1 MPRNLFD
8 RLPSHIHL
16 AHVITIL
23 LMVCAILSWQAWQQ
37 TDRFRQH
44 HLQLAMTSVTGAAED
59 LETLFSEL
67 QRSMRLFADE
77 QLYLF
82 EAIAADLDDDAL
94 WGQLEQATLK
104 YFPEYFAL
112 TLTDAAGN
120 VLAPYLDENVSE
132 VCQQDIHTF
141 IGEDYRQQGY
151 IHPNPLAYHFDIM
164 VPWGNTGELQ
174 GVFFLSFHPDLLAR
188 TLQRMQLPGHELLL
202 LRKDKPGL
210 IEITAAGSRN
220 LLQRE
225 FFLDADELAR
235 LSHTLQITGTRWDLV
250 DLPESNLF
258 HDEAARNWT
267 YAALVFIGFASIGF
281 LMLHQLRRK
290 EQHRVEA
297 ETQALKHQS
306 ELAHVDRLNI
316 MGEMASG
323 LAHELNQP
331 LSAISTY
338 CQAGLRIID
347 ASAETPEKLV
357 HALQQA
363 SLQAQRAGKIV
374 HRMRRFGSKGKAR
387 RTAVDINTVIL
398 DATDLVEPELEKQGI
413 SRHLELTSK
422 LPLITADKIQIEQVV
437 INLVQNA
444 IEAIVTANTRTPT
457 LTISS
462 RRADD
467 YIEVV
472 VHDNGPGLDS
482 SMVNRIFDAF
492 YSTRTDGMGLG
503 LAISRSIIEAHGG
516 QLRVESHPGSGTSF
530 YFTLPLTGT

>member
-1 MPRNLFD
+1 MLRNLFD
-8 RLPSHIHL
+8 RPSSHIHL
-16 AHVITIL
+16 THVITIL
-23 LMVCAILSWQAWQQ
+23 LMVCAMLSWQAWQR
-37 TDRFRQH
+37 TDSFRQH

-59 LETLFSEL
+59 LETLYSEL

-77 QLYLF
+77 QQYLF
-82 EAIAADLDDDAL
+82 EAIAADLDDDVL
-94 WGQLEQATLK
+94 WEQLEQAALK

-112 TLTDAAGN
+112 TLTDVTGN
-120 VLAPYLDENVSE
+120 VLVPYIDEHVGE

-151 IHPNPLAYHFDIM
+151 IHPNPLGYHLDIM
-164 VPWGNTGELQ
+164 VPWGSPEIPQ

-210 IEITAAGSRN
+210 IEITAGGSRN

-225 FFLDADELAR
+225 FFLDPDELAR
-235 LSHTLQITGTRWDLV
+235 LSNTLQITGTRWDLV
-250 DLPESNLF
+250 DLPAPNLF
-258 HDEAARNWT
+258 RDEAARNWS
-267 YAALVFIGFASIGF
+267 YAALVFTGFAGIVF

-297 ETQALKHQS
+297 EAQALKHQS

-338 CQAGLRIID
+338 CQAGLRFID
-347 ASAETPEKLV
+347 ASAEKPGKLV
-357 HALQQA
+357 HALEQA

-374 HRMRRFGSKGKAR
+374 HRIRQFGSKGKAR
-387 RTAVDINTVIL
+387 RTSMDINNVIR
-398 DATDLVEPELEKQGI
+398 DATGFIKPELEKQGFY
-413 SRHLELTSK
+413 RHLELTSN
-422 LPLITADKIQIEQVV
+422 LPLITADNIQIEQVV
-437 INLVQNA
+437 INLLHNA
-444 IEAIVTANTRTPT
+444 IEAIVTAKTATPT

-462 RRADD
+462 RRTDNH
-467 YIEVV
+467 IEVA
-472 VHDNGPGLDS
+472 VHDNGPGIDE
-482 SMVNRIFDAF
+482 SMINTIFDAF
-492 YSTRTDGMGLG
+492 YSTKTEGMGLG
-503 LAISRSIIEAHGG
+503 LAISRSIIEAHDG
-516 QLRVESHPGSGTSF
+516 QLRVESHPGSGTTF
-530 YFTLPLTGT
+530 YFTLPFTGT

>member
-1 MPRNLFD
+1 MHRNLFD
-8 RLPSHIHL
+8 RLSGHIHL
-16 AHVITIL
+16 THVITIL
-23 LMVCAILSWQAWQQ
+23 LMVSTMLSWQAWQR
-37 TDRFRQH
+37 TDSFRQH
-44 HLQLAMTSVTGAAED
+44 HLQLALTSVTGAAED
-59 LETLFSEL
+59 LETLFSEM

-77 QLYLF
+77 QQYLF
-82 EAIAADLDDDAL
+82 EAIAANPDDDAS
-94 WGQLEQATLK
+94 WEQLEQAALK

-112 TLTDAAGN
+112 TLTDVTGN
-120 VLAPYLDENVSE
+120 VLVPDFDENVGE

-164 VPWGNTGELQ
+164 VPWGSQGTPQ

-188 TLQRMQLPGHELLL
+188 TLQRMQLPGHKLLL

-210 IEITAAGSRN
+210 IEITAEGSRN
-220 LLQRE
+220 LLQRA
-225 FFLDADELAR
+225 FFLDPDELAR

-258 HDEAARNWT
+258 RDEAARNWT
-267 YAALVFIGFASIGF
+267 YAALVFTGFAGIGF
-281 LMLHQLRRK
+281 LMLYQLRRK
-290 EQHRVEA
+290 EQHRIEA
-297 ETQALKHQS
+297 EAQALKHQS
-306 ELAHVDRLNI
+306 DLAHVDRLNI

-331 LSAISTY
+331 LSAISAY

-347 ASAETPEKLV
+347 ASAEKPEKLV
-357 HALQQA
+357 HALKQA

-374 HRMRRFGSKGKAR
+374 HRMRQFGSKGKAR
-387 RTAVDINTVIL
+387 RTTMEINNVIL
-398 DATDLVEPELEKQGI
+398 NATGFVEPELTKQGI
-413 SRHLELTSK
+413 SRHLELTNN
-422 LPLITADKIQIEQVV
+422 LPLITADNIQIEQVV
-437 INLVQNA
+437 INLLHNA
-444 IEAIVTANTRTPT
+444 IEAIVTANTRAPT

-462 RRADD
+462 RRTNDH
-467 YIEVV
+467 IEIA
-472 VHDNGPGLDS
+472 VHDNGPGLDTKI
-482 SMVNRIFDAF
+482 VNRIFDAF

-516 QLRVESHPGSGTSF
+516 QLRVESQPGSGTTF